1 MNRLTLT
8 QGNGTIGRMPHEFPA
23 WVGELTD
30 PRRATTVEELADRLA
45 GLAEH
50 AIDISKRMQA
60 LLAELNAPFQRDALY
75 DRVDRLNARAAEAVD
90 EVSGEISA
98 SGQQRL
104 DRVWAAWHQR
114 EAGSDEEFRERLD
127 ADIVPLLSRQQR
139 AVGDEI
145 KDRTAA
151 AVNAAKTTL
160 LARVEEL
167 AASVTDLIHEILPL
181 GHEGLTLASR
191 ISTLSGLAR
200 RTSGGYGPVPGEL
213 SGEAAT
219 LSGECDEAIARLELE
234 WAALGAR
241 TATVKSALRAV
252 EETAFSEVATA
263 MTRCVEELAIAH
275 VKVLD
280 EVEARGLALVDALA

>member
-1 MNRLTLT
+1 
-8 QGNGTIGRMPHEFPA
+8 MPHEFPA
-23 WVGELTD
+23 WVSELTD
-30 PRRATTVEELADRLA
+30 PRRATTLEELADRLT

-50 AIDISKRMQA
+50 AIDVSKRMQA

-104 DRVWAAWHQR
+104 DRLWEAWHER
-114 EAGSDEEFRERLD
+114 DAGSDEEFRKRLD
-127 ADIVPLLSRQQR
+127 ADIVPLLSQQQR
-139 AVGDEI
+139 AVGEQI

-151 AVNAAKTTL
+151 AVNAAKSTL

-167 AASVTDLIHEILPL
+167 AVSVTELIHEILPL

-191 ISTLSGLAR
+191 ISALSGRAR
-200 RTSGGYGPVPGEL
+200 RTTGGSGPVPADL
-213 SGEAAT
+213 SGEAAA
-219 LSGECDEAIARLELE
+219 LSTEYHEAIARLELE

-241 TATVKSALRAV
+241 TATVKAALRAV

-263 MTRCVEELAIAH
+263 MTRCVEELAAAH
-275 VKVLD
+275 VSVLD